1 MSADNTLADY
11 CRMMQQSQTNKRIA
25 VILLIL
31 VLLSILPAYYLLY
44 YRHRLYYRFLMERQQ
59 MSSLEMMDDELRR
72 LEFETAN
79 LHVSNAVLDN
89 CLSTLKH
96 ETMYYPS
103 RIKQLVDQGEEES
116 LSEIV
121 GYYRELYGMLSQQ
134 AMDQTERSNLHI
146 HRLSNGILG
155 DENLISYLF
164 SILRKQ
170 GGGKE
175 PSEVLPIHNG
185 QYVEI
190 TMPMPSLHLSD
201 NEAQALFTPVSIKNI
216 PYLLCRQIVRDH
228 GEATNRRMCG
238 IWAEVRDGKSF
249 VRIILPAAISLS
261 NHQKE

>member
-1 MSADNTLADY
+1 
-11 CRMMQQSQTNKRIA
+11 
-25 VILLIL
+25 
-31 VLLSILPAYYLLY
+31 
-44 YRHRLYYRFLMERQQ
+44 MERQQ
-59 MSSLEMMDDELRR
+59 MSNLELMCDELRR
-72 LEFETAN
+72 LELETAN

-103 RIKQLVDQGEEES
+103 RIRQLVDQGEEES

-121 GYYRELYGMLSQQ
+121 GYYRELYGLLSQQ

-175 PSEVLPIHNG
+175 PSEVSPIHDG
-185 QYVEI
+185 KYVEI
-190 TMPMPSLHLSD
+190 TMPMPSLHLSED
-201 NEAQALFTPVSIKNI
+201 EAQALFTPVSVQNI

-238 IWAEVRDGKSF
+238 IWAEVRDNQSL
-249 VRIILPAAISLS
+249 VRIILPAALKVS
-261 NHQKE
+261 NHQIE

>member
-1 MSADNTLADY
+1 M
-11 CRMMQQSQTNKRIA
+11 
-25 VILLIL
+25 V
-31 VLLSILPAYYLLY
+31 
-44 YRHRLYYRFLMERQQ
+44 FLGQ
-59 MSSLEMMDDELRR
+59 
-72 LEFETAN
+72 
-79 LHVSNAVLDN
+79 
-89 CLSTLKH
+89 
-96 ETMYYPS
+96 
-103 RIKQLVDQGEEES
+103 EES

-175 PSEVLPIHNG
+175 PSEVLSIHNG